1 MGRHWKKKLLTTGNS
16 NKVHPSSPHWKT
28 NLRRWK
34 KKLKNLYFEHFL
46 QLKSLI
52 CTVFARFGNL
62 NMQFA
67 WDLKCFGLESLSFS
81 CSCTTFAGCWNLNMQ
96 FAWYSKRFGLE
107 SLACT
112 VLAASWSQH
121 LYYAGDYLQYFVV
134 FATYCLKL
142 VLGSLSGWFRV
153 LGGIISG

>member
-1 MGRHWKKKLLTTGNS
+1 
-16 NKVHPSSPHWKT
+16 
-28 NLRRWK
+28 
-34 KKLKNLYFEHFL
+34 
-46 QLKSLI
+46 
-52 CTVFARFGNL
+52 
-62 NMQFA
+62 MQFA
-67 WDLKCFGLESLSFS
+67 WDLQCFGLDSLSFS

>member
-1 MGRHWKKKLLTTGNS
+1 
-16 NKVHPSSPHWKT
+16 
-28 NLRRWK
+28 
-34 KKLKNLYFEHFL
+34 
-46 QLKSLI
+46 
-52 CTVFARFGNL
+52 
-62 NMQFA
+62 
-67 WDLKCFGLESLSFS
+67 
-81 CSCTTFAGCWNLNMQ
+81 MQ
-96 FAWYSKRFGLE
+96 FAWYLNRFGLE